1 MHEDIYFYH
10 SFPPSNDRA
19 LGLKV
24 LESILRYGFLLT
36 PEKQVFVQTRNLG
49 EMTIVQKRA
58 CFTAIPSRELGA
70 HANAF
75 GPFALE
81 FEPQALRDF
90 GVLPVVYTAGKLLGG
105 GLLHGSGQVLARQ
118 LLESYWVMSELVAFA
133 KPGSCN

>member
-1 MHEDIYFYH
+1 MHEDIYFYD

-58 CFTAIPSRELGA
+58 CFTAIPSREVGA
-70 HANAF
+70 HANVF

-81 FEPQALRDF
+81 FEPQATLAWKVGNEIRETRFEADISDALILQSG
-90 GVLPVVYTAGKLLGG
+90 GVAVVVDQ
-105 GLLHGSGQVLARQ
+105 GSRASPR
-118 LLESYWVMSELVAFA
+118 S
-133 KPGSCN
+133 